1 MPKKQNWGGKRNSRA
16 LKIVIAL
23 AMIVSASLFI
33 SFTESNI
40 LGAVK
45 NGGLTVVSFFQK
57 GVTSLAGGVRSQIN
71 AISELRELQN
81 AYDEALALLNEYTG
95 VERYV
100 AELKRENEILREQL
114 DFSGNLETRHIPCEI
129 ISNDPENFFASFVI
143 NKGSK
148 DGIARNMAVT
158 AYQDGI
164 YGLVGKVIN
173 VGLSSSLIMPLFD
186 STSFISARLQGSRYE
201 GLIEGTGG
209 SGDYVLM
216 KYVTKSARSEI
227 ALGDMIITSGM
238 KTVFPKGLNI
248 GRVSEIYSDDYATSL
263 RIELKPVIDFS
274 KLEYVFV
281 ITGQEND

>member
-1 MPKKQNWGGKRNSRA
+1 MAKKRNWGAKRNSRA

-23 AMIVSASLFI
+23 SLVVLASLFI
-33 SFTESNI
+33 SFTESDI
-40 LGAVK
+40 LGILK

-57 GVTSLAGGVRSQIN
+57 GVSSVAAGARNQIN
-71 AISELRELQN
+71 AISELRELQR
-81 AYDEALALLNEYTG
+81 AHEEALARLNDYTG

-100 AELKRENEILREQL
+100 SELKRENELLREQL
-114 DFSGNLETRHIPCEI
+114 NFPGNLDTRHVSCEI

-148 DGIARNMAVT
+148 DGISRNMAVT
-158 AYQDGI
+158 AYQDGM

-173 VGLSSSLIMPLFD
+173 VGLSSSLVMPLFD

-209 SGDYVLM
+209 LGDYVLM

-227 ALGDMIITSGM
+227 SLGDMVITSGM
-238 KTVFPKGLNI
+238 KSIFPKGLNI
-248 GRVSEIYSDDYATSL
+248 GRVSEIFSDDYATSL